1 MMGANVVAYWGV
13 MWELSYHTATL
24 PTTAEQAVSG
34 LCSTP
39 GQIYG
44 FMSIVCVVSAR
55 SSAAYG
61 LGPCATPT
69 MRPHSSGGYPAA
81 RQSAEPPVPP
91 GRLSTRI
98 YYRGVVVLSI
108 CSHRGLAPSANPS
121 SAGRLYI
128 WG

>member
-55 SSAAYG
+55 SSSAIG
-61 LGPCATPT
+61 LGPCASPT
-69 MRPHSSGGYPAA
+69 MPPHSLGGFPAD
-81 RQSAEPPVPP
+81 
-91 GRLSTRI
+91 RLSSSPA
-98 YYRGVVVLSI
+98 LPL
-108 CSHRGLAPSANPS
+108 GLLCQRFNTS
-121 SAGRLYI
+121 
-128 WG
+128 W